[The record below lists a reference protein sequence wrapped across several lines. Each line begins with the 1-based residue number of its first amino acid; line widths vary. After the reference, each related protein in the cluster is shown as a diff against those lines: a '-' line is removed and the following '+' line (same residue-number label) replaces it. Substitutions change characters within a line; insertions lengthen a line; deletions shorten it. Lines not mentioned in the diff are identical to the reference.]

1 MTAPDM
7 AKLGELMLND
17 GRWGDTQVVS
27 AEWVTQSTRTQVSA
41 SGVADRYGYQW
52 WVTEADGHPAFA
64 AVGVGGQ
71 LIEVVP
77 ELDLV
82 VVVSSIQQPGNAEG
96 DALIEMVSQV
106 VAPLLR
112 DPR

>member
-7 AKLGELMLND
+7 AALGELMLND
-17 GRWGDTQVVS
+17 GRWGHTQVVS
-27 AEWVTQSTRTQVSA
+27 AEWVTESTRAQVRA
-41 SGVADRYGYQW
+41 NEVTDRYGYQW
-52 WVTEADGHPAFA
+52 WVTESDGHPAFA

-77 ELDLV
+77 ALDLV

-96 DALIEMVSQV
+96 DALIAMVSHV